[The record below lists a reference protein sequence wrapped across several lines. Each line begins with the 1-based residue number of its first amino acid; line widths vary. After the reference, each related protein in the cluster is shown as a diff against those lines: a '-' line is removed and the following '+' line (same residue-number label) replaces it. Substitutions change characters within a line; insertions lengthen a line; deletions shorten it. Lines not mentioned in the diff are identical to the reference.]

1 MTRQITKSKKI
12 IQYHVVMSMG
22 AGAIPFA
29 GIDMLAVGSLQLGM
43 LKKLCVVFD
52 ESFENM
58 SSEALICTISGTATA
73 RIGAAFIKTIPII
86 GTAIG
91 SMSMSLMA
99 GASTY
104 ALGQMFVRYLDDQ
117 VLFKSVDAN
126 KAKLLFMHYYQRFLK
141 TFKKKA
147 KTEYTIDA
155 LVDLIDLRR
164 EGVITEQSF
173 QTMKAEILNEFVASE
188 LPMDKALNIVKKLA
202 EFRDSE
208 ALTEEEF
215 DLMKEAIFNKI

>member
-1 MTRQITKSKKI
+1 MTIRITKSKRI
-12 IQYHVVMSMG
+12 IQYHVAMSMG

-29 GIDMLAVGSLQLGM
+29 GVDMLAVGSLQLGM
-43 LKKLCVVFD
+43 LKKLCVVFN

-73 RIGAAFIKTIPII
+73 RLGATFIKTIPIV

-91 SMSMSLMA
+91 SVSMSLMA

-104 ALGQMFVRYLDDQ
+104 ALGQMFVRYLDDKA
-117 VLFKSVDAN
+117 LFESADTA
-126 KAKLLFMHYYQRFLK
+126 KAKSLFMHYYKRFLK

-147 KTEYTIDA
+147 KAEYTIET

-173 QTMKAEILNEFVASE
+173 QAMKGEILNEFMASK

-208 ALTEEEF
+208 VLTEEEF